1 MYHFRVSCSAYALNY
16 ILQSASFI
24 TKMGLDNNEC
34 LRTLNICCPL
44 CLAKHC
50 LVDKFLLPLQEFTSI
65 SLCRSGYHSDQLML
79 TYNINILQYRGTSAI
94 YALIRQVVKI
104 SRVQSICS

>member
-50 LVDKFLLPLQEFTSI
+50 LVDKFLLSLQEFTSI
-65 SLCRSGYHSDQLML
+65 SLCRSGYYSDQLML
-79 TYNINILQYRGTSAI
+79 TYNINILQYRGTSEKSCH
-94 YALIRQVVKI
+94 LCSHKI
-104 SRVQSICS
+104 GKKK

>member
-50 LVDKFLLPLQEFTSI
+50 LVDKFLLSLQEFTSI

-79 TYNINILQYRGTSAI
+79 TYCSIGALLKRVAI
-94 YALIRQVVKI
+94 YALIRLAKK
-104 SRVQSICS
+104 SRVRSICS